1 MQELKK
7 IKLKLKWVSDAIGS
21 KYLTWKNGDIV
32 VIKAQTGTGKS
43 YFIKS
48 ILVGYAKS
56 KGQRILLL
64 CNRVDLK
71 RQFKIDLMRYNNN
84 PIPMTK
90 DKDGKEIVDLEI
102 IDKTVEIGNVTI
114 KSYQQYNEELLDLQY
129 YNIPIDVNYGYII
142 SDECQWMTQDASF
155 AKTRKTTERLLATY
169 SPDIIRI
176 FMSATLDEL
185 IEPFKKAV
193 DHEEQF
199 HYYSTDEDYSYVDV
213 KYFNNDKDIITLIN
227 NDLSDD
233 KWVVFVTNKEIGAEF
248 KKRITDSELVV
259 SGSKNDTRTKIV
271 ATESFDCKCLIAT
284 KVLDN
289 GINLSDKR
297 IKHMVIYA
305 WDKTTFIQELGR
317 KRLDIS
323 KPIEEK
329 LNLYIHTRFKK
340 SFTTKI
346 NNLKK
351 NRYSQIELFEKDP
364 NRFNRKF
371 NDELGKL
378 DSQLFYKD
386 KGDDKFIINLLGK
399 KRLKNDIEFFESV
412 AEKFNSK
419 DKFTFIKEQL
429 SWLGLLNTFD
439 ETNLIENIIDINESE
454 NVEEFLKEH
463 LDEVILS
470 KEDRIPLIEKI
481 NLIDGHNSRLNKT
494 EDKEIKIVYVSDI
507 EQLNKHLE
515 NSLKSDYR
523 IQLLKRKTKTIDG
536 KKHNY
541 KAPWKIV
548 HKDNFVEGELDEK
561 KGVPK

>member
-1 MQELKK
+1 MKK
-7 IKLKLKWVSDAIGS
+7 VKLKLKWVSDAIGS
-21 KYLTWKNGDIV
+21 KYLTWKDGDIV

-43 YFIKS
+43 FFIKN
-48 ILVGYAKS
+48 ILVGYAKANG
-56 KGQRILLL
+56 KRILLL
-64 CNRVDLK
+64 CNRTDLK

-90 DKDGKEIVDLEI
+90 DKDGNEIINLEL
-102 IDKTVEIGNVTI
+102 IDKTIEIGNVTI
-114 KSYQQYNEELLDLQY
+114 KSYQQYNEELLDMEY
-129 YNIPIDVNYGYII
+129 YNIPIDINYGYII
-142 SDECQWMTQDASF
+142 CDECQWMLQDASF
-155 AKTRKTTERLLATY
+155 AKTRKTTKWLLTNEY
-169 SPDIIRI
+169 PDMIKI

-185 IEPFKKAV
+185 MDTFKQVV
-193 DHEEQF
+193 DSEEQF
-199 HYYSTDEDYSYVDV
+199 HFYSTKEDYSYLDV

-227 NDLSDD
+227 NDKSDD
-233 KWVVFVTNKEIGAEF
+233 KWVVFVTNKDIGSEF
-248 KKRITDSELVV
+248 KKKIEDSELVV
-259 SGSKNDTRTKIV
+259 SGSRNDTRTKIV

-289 GINLSDKR
+289 GINLSDER

-351 NRYSQIELFEKDP
+351 SRYSQIELFEKDP
-364 NRFNRKF
+364 NKFNRKF
-371 NDELGKL
+371 NDELGKV
-378 DSQLFYKD
+378 DSQLFYKEKD
-386 KGDDKFIINLLGK
+386 EDKFIINVLGK
-399 KRLKNDIEFFESV
+399 KRLKNDIEFFESI
-412 AEKFNSK
+412 AEKFESK

-429 SWLGLLNTFD
+429 SWLGLLKTFD
-439 ETNLIENIIDINESE
+439 ENNLIEGVIDLNESE
-454 NVEEFLKEH
+454 DVEEYLKEH
-463 LDEVILS
+463 LEEIILA

-481 NLIDGHNSRLNKT
+481 NLIDGHNSRLY
-494 EDKEIKIVYVSDI
+494 KEIEGEEFKIVYISDI

-515 NSLKSDYR
+515 NSLKSNYR
-523 IQLLKRKTKTIDG
+523 IQLLTRKTKTIDG
-536 KKHNY
+536 KRHNY

-548 HKDNFVEGELDEK
+548 HKDNFVEGILDDK
-561 KGVPK
+561 KKVS

>member
-1 MQELKK
+1 MKK

-21 KYLTWKNGDIV
+21 KYLTWKSGDIV

-64 CNRVDLK
+64 CNRTDLK

-84 PIPMTK
+84 TIPMTK
-90 DKDGKEIVDLEI
+90 DKDGKDIVDLEL

-114 KSYQQYNEELLDLQY
+114 KSYQQYNEELLDLEY
-129 YNIPIDVNYGYII
+129 YNIPIDINYGYII
-142 SDECQWMTQDASF
+142 ADECQWMTQDASF
-155 AKTRKTTERLLATY
+155 AKTRKTTQRLLATY
-169 SPDIIRI
+169 NPDMIRI

-185 IEPFKKAV
+185 IEPFKLAV
-193 DHEEQF
+193 DNEEQF
-199 HYYSTDEDYSYVDV
+199 HYYSTDEDYSYLDV

-233 KWVVFVTNKEIGAEF
+233 KWVVFVTNKDIGAEF
-248 KKRITDSELVV
+248 KKKITDSELIT
-259 SGSKNDTRTKIV
+259 SGCKNDTRAKIV

-289 GINLSDKR
+289 GINLNDER

-329 LNLYIHTRFKK
+329 FNLYIHTRFKK

-364 NRFNRKF
+364 NKFNRKF

-386 KGDDKFIINLLGK
+386 KDNDKFIINLLGK
-399 KRLKNDIEFFESV
+399 KRLENDIEFFESMV
-412 AEKFNSK
+412 EKFDSK
-419 DKFTFIKEQL
+419 DKFTFVKEQL
-429 SWLGLLNTFD
+429 SWLGLLKTFD
-439 ETNLIENIIDINESE
+439 KNNLIENVIDINESE
-454 NVEEFLKEH
+454 NVEEYLKEH
-463 LDEVILS
+463 LDEIIPT

-481 NLIDGHNSRLNKT
+481 NLIDGHNSRLY
-494 EDKEIKIVYVSDI
+494 KEIEGEDFKIIYVSDI
-507 EQLNKHLE
+507 EQLNKHLA
-515 NSLKSDYR
+515 NSLKSNYR
-523 IQLLKRKTKTIDG
+523 IQLLKRKTKIIDG

-541 KAPWKIV
+541 RAPWKIV
-548 HKDNFVEGELDEK
+548 HKNNFVEGVLDDK
-561 KGVPK
+561 KSVPK